1 MMMRGLYDACLLACL
16 VREGKGFIEGGGE
29 GGGGGGYMV
38 VEREGKGF
46 TNDFMFLA
54 RYLWFLIWRR

>member
-1 MMMRGLYDACLLACL
+1 MMRGLYDACL
-16 VREGKGFIEGGGE
+16 VREGKGFMEGG

-54 RYLWFLIWRR
+54 RYLGFLI

>member
-1 MMMRGLYDACLLACL
+1 MLALLGCL
-16 VREGKGFIEGGGE
+16 VREGKGFIE

-54 RYLWFLIWRR
+54 RYLWFLI